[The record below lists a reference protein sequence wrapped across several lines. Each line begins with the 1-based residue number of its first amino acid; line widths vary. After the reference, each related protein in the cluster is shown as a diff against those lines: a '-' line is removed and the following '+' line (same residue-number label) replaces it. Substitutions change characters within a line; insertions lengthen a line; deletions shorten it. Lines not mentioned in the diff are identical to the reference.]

1 MRRAA
6 GSVGNWGAH
15 RAPPLPSPQEAIP
28 PSMDIAPLDRL
39 VDADLSVAARALLA
53 SSGAEWSFSVRGPW
67 AFATPVGVTS
77 PEQGW
82 KLHIS
87 ATAASAP
94 GVLAAAVPVLVAE
107 GVPFKFAA
115 GGRLVRLLNSTHAD
129 RAAGGKFLTVYPA
142 DDAQAVRLAEACHR
156 ATEGLAGPVI
166 LSDRA
171 YRPGSLVHYRYGG
184 FSAAP
189 AVDPDGVVVHLITGP
204 DGRPLPDER
213 TASYR
218 APSWLADPF
227 QPAAPGGPA
236 APPAPAA
243 GAGGAVVLHGRYHV
257 QGALSHA

>member
-1 MRRAA
+1 
-6 GSVGNWGAH
+6 
-15 RAPPLPSPQEAIP
+15 
-28 PSMDIAPLDRL
+28 MDVAPLDRA
-39 VDADLSVAARALLA
+39 VAEDLCVAARASLA
-53 SSGAEWSFSVRGPW
+53 ADDGWRFSVDGPW
-67 AFATPVGVTS
+67 AFATPASAHS

-82 KLHIS
+82 KLHVS
-87 ATAASAP
+87 ATEASAP
-94 GVLAAAVPVLVAE
+94 DVLAACLPVLVTE

-115 GGRLVRLLNSTHAD
+115 GQPIVRLLNATHAD
-129 RAAGGKFLTVYPA
+129 RASGGKFITVYPA

-156 ATEGLAGPVI
+156 VTEGLTGPVI

-257 QGALSHA
+257 QGALSHANKGGTYLAEDAATGALVVIKEGRPHVGDE